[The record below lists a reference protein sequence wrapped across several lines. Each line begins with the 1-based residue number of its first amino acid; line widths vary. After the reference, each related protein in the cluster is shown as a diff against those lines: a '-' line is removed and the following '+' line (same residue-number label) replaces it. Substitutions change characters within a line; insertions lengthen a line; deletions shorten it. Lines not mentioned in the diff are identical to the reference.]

1 MAIQFTKAT
10 KKQAKLRLALMGPA
24 GSGKTYTALT
34 IAQHFGDKIALLDS
48 EGGSASKYADIF
60 TFDTI
65 TPDSFEPNLCTEAI
79 HAAESAGYDV
89 LIIDSWSAFWA
100 GTGGALEQVDIATKR
115 SRSGNKFTDGW
126 GEVTPM
132 QTRMVDA
139 ILSAKLHV
147 IATMRVKTEYVIEE
161 NERGKK
167 VPRRIGLQPIQRSG
181 MEYEFDVVADID
193 LDNSLSIG
201 KTRCSAIKD
210 KVYKP
215 AGENLASVLK
225 AWLTDGA
232 PVPEPAAQPVALK
245 AVAAAPKSAEQQHK
259 THHDLRVMLTLAKNG
274 ADLDATKL
282 LIGKAYKDGFLSQDH
297 MKDLVEYGKA
307 CRGKIDALD
316 RKAATDALA
325 SDGFLI
331 EEPSDAS

>member
-1 MAIQFTKAT
+1 MQFTRAT
-10 KKQAKLRLALMGPA
+10 KRQAKLRLALMGPA

-34 IAQHFGDKIALLDS
+34 IAKHFGDKIALVDS

-60 TFDTI
+60 SFDSI
-65 TPDSFEPNLCTEAI
+65 QPSSFEPNLCTEAI
-79 HAAESAGYDV
+79 HAAESGGYDV

-139 ILSAKLHV
+139 ILGAKLHI

-215 AGENLASVLK
+215 AGENLAGVLR

-232 PVPEPAAQPVALK
+232 PAIEEPKAAPAPEPKTP
-245 AVAAAPKSAEQQHK
+245 EQQRE
-259 THHDLRVMLTLAKNG
+259 THHKLRMMLTTAKNSV
-274 ADLDATKL
+274 DLDATKKL
-282 LIGKAYKDGFLSQDH
+282 MGKAWKDGFLTKDQ
-297 MKDLVEYGKA
+297 MQDLVDYGTQ
-307 CRGKIDALD
+307 CRAKIIKHDEAEHRSDPSNEDVDQMVDMGVPDA
-316 RKAATDALA
+316 
-325 SDGFLI
+325 G
-331 EEPSDAS
+331 